1 MCRSQLVLES
11 IFELLDCLFDEFW
24 VFAEQFVPLSKQ
36 VLASQGDMVKIMVTG
51 EFAET
56 SYYPSH

>member
-24 VFAEQFVPLSKQ
+24 VFAEQFVPLSPRVQNNK
-36 VLASQGDMVKIMVTG
+36 
-51 EFAET
+51 
-56 SYYPSH
+56 YW